1 MFAGIKLVVICAL
14 FRPVGKT
21 LKLFYKMPCRA
32 KFDAYNAHPRLG
44 VTPAVYPN
52 PSRLWVLLNKKMKTI
67 VWALVG
73 IVVRLFRHN
82 K

>member
-1 MFAGIKLVVICAL
+1 
-14 FRPVGKT
+14 
-21 LKLFYKMPCRA
+21 
-32 KFDAYNAHPRLG
+32 
-44 VTPAVYPN
+44 
-52 PSRLWVLLNKKMKTI
+52 VLLNKKMKTI

>member
-1 MFAGIKLVVICAL
+1 
-14 FRPVGKT
+14 
-21 LKLFYKMPCRA
+21 
-32 KFDAYNAHPRLG
+32 
-44 VTPAVYPN
+44 
-52 PSRLWVLLNKKMKTI
+52 LLNKKMKTI